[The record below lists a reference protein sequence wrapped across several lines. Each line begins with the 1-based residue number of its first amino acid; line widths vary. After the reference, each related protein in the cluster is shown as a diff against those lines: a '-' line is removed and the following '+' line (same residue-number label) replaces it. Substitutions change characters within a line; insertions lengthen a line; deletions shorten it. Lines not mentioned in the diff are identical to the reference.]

1 MDASTLHDKLAEM
14 APRALIG
21 PGDSEL
27 TEAEA
32 HAEAGCSICAR
43 ALVNAR
49 DAAVDLAAA
58 VAPAPL
64 PGPALR
70 ARILEAVRKGRG
82 GAATARIGTAPRF
95 FDPSGEVARRHIGAP
110 GDAERTREVDDL
122 AAALPHEGD
131 RCERFLAQLGRIIG
145 FPVLIVSVVRGARV
159 GYRVQ
164 HGLDVA
170 YAEMRDRRRETT
182 FCTHTVSG
190 DAPLVV
196 PNAGEEPFFRGSSM
210 VVKAG
215 MRSYVG
221 VPLRTSRGVVIGTVC
236 AMDFKPRAI
245 GPEVVRA
252 IEVFTEPILAEIE
265 RSRRVSVDRADWFQ
279 RLLELRPE
287 DFA

>member
-1 MDASTLHDKLAEM
+1 MDASILHEKLAEI
-14 APRALIG
+14 APQVLGSADDPRT
-21 PGDSEL
+21 PGL
-27 TEAEA
+27 AEAEA

-49 DAAVDLAAA
+49 DAAVDLALA
-58 VAPAPL
+58 VAAPAAA

-70 ARILEAVRKGRG
+70 ARILEAVRGRG
-82 GAATARIGTAPRF
+82 GAVAPRPVTPPRF

-110 GDAERTREVDDL
+110 GDAERTREVDAL
-122 AAALPHEGD
+122 EAALPHEGD
-131 RCERFLAQLGRIIG
+131 ACERLLAELGRIIG
-145 FPVLIVSVVRGARV
+145 FPVLIVSVVRGERV

-170 YAEMRDRRRETT
+170 FAEMRDRRREAT

-196 PNAGEEPFFRGSSM
+196 PNAGEEAFFRGSSM
-210 VVKAG
+210 VLKAG

-252 IEVFTEPILAEIE
+252 IERFTAPILAEIE
-265 RSRRVSVDRADWFQ
+265 RRGA
-279 RLLELRPE
+279 RLEE
-287 DFA
+287 IT